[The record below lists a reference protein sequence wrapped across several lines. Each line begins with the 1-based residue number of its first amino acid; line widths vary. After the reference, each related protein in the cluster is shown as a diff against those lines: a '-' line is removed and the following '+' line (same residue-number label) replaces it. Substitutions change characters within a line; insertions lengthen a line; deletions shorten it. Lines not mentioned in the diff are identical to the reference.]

1 MNISLNDNQKKK
13 RLYNIN
19 RAPVYDVPPS
29 EKRAINDSQE
39 KMNSSSLKTLF
50 PKESIDINEVEN
62 QESEHFISGKA
73 TPEILHTNV
82 AISNATKDSV
92 NVETEVRTVSF
103 LFLLI
108 FFNLFLLSV
117 LIY

>member
-29 EKRAINDSQE
+29 EKKAINDSQE
-39 KMNSSSLKTLF
+39 KINSSALKTLF
-50 PKESIDINEVEN
+50 PKESIGINE
-62 QESEHFISGKA
+62 A
-73 TPEILHTNV
+73 PEILHTNV

-108 FFNLFLLSV
+108 FFNLFL
-117 LIY
+117 